1 MSRKHPPEVRELWS
15 VFEEVFTALAKRF
28 AAEKPNPEKCRGMLE
43 ATIILLRRYE
53 EGLAELIANERANAR
68 HNALPSSYPL
78 RITRDGPIL

>member
-1 MSRKHPPEVRELWS
+1 
-15 VFEEVFTALAKRF
+15 
-28 AAEKPNPEKCRGMLE
+28 MLE